1 MFRGRGV
8 GALAQHDDAAPNQRV
23 RVPARQGVILA
34 RQSIRIHIHNSI
46 RICIQQLQLSYW
58 CSDDTGI
65 GIRGSIDDAFAFVF
79 VFTFVLFL
87 VLLLPLALML
97 PEGVQFVGVVGVA
110 AGTDIGIGINIGIG
124 VRVLV
129 RIGVFAVAAVFAVAI
144 ALTLACWHFCNSVG
158 AGVRVDI
165 VCKAS
170 MIGIHLVPYC
180 KVYFKILT
188 KEGTEKTF

>member
-97 PEGVQFVGVVGVA
+97 PEDVQFVGVVGVA
-110 AGTDIGIGINIGIG
+110 AGTDIGIGINIGID

-129 RIGVFAVAAVFAVAI
+129 RIGVFAVAAVFAFAI
-144 ALTLACWHFCNSVG
+144 ALTLAVDILACRHFCNSVG

-165 VCKAS
+165 VCKVS
-170 MIGIHLVPYC
+170 MVGIHLVPY
-180 KVYFKILT
+180 FNNL
-188 KEGTEKTF
+188 